1 MAGAWEIRGLPK
13 TSHLQRLAGADESAD
28 EFSLD
33 ASVLLCRE
41 RSDSSACPAF
51 SDLLQGVASC
61 DFYLKVDKPC
71 LVQQSPVGMFL
82 QRTSKT
88 AGPCL
93 EVLANSLRDISLKD
107 DIRNRKPAAWC
118 KHPVG
123 FAQHLAFIGRQIDDA
138 VGNHYVNSVL
148 G

>member
-1 MAGAWEIRGLPK
+1 MAGAREIPGLPK
-13 TSHLQRLAGADESAD
+13 TSHLQWLAGADESAD

-33 ASVLLCRE
+33 ASVLLFRE
-41 RSDSSACPAF
+41 HSNSSACSAL
-51 SDLLQGVASC
+51 SDLLQRVASC
-61 DFYLKVDKPC
+61 DLYFKVDKPC

-82 QRTSKT
+82 QRPSET
-88 AGPCL
+88 ACPCL
-93 EVLANSLRDISLKD
+93 KILANSLRDISLKD

-138 VGNHYVNSVL
+138 VGNHHVYSAL

>member
-13 TSHLQRLAGADESAD
+13 TSYLQRLAGADESAD
-28 EFSLD
+28 ELSLD
-33 ASVLLCRE
+33 ASAFLCRE
-41 RSDSSACPAF
+41 RSYRCACPAL

-61 DFYLKVDKPC
+61 DLYLKVDKPC

-82 QRTSKT
+82 QRPSKT
-88 AGPCL
+88 SSPCL
-93 EVLANSLRDISLKD
+93 KVLANSLRDSSLKD
-107 DIRNRKPAAWC
+107 DIRNRKSAAWC

-138 VGNHYVNSVL
+138 VGNHHVYSAL